1 MKESKII
8 RILTFSALCFTL
20 IFCLTP
26 LTFMLVTSLSEKPD
40 FLGTNGKFIFSI
52 DNYKSLFADD
62 SLPFYRYI
70 INSLA
75 VSTLTALLCTF
86 SGSLAAYAI
95 TRFNIKYKSL
105 MMILILAV
113 SMFPQISLVSYLF
126 KIMSSL
132 GWINT
137 YTALVLP
144 YTAWTLPLTFW
155 ILVSYFE
162 KIPIELDKAGLID
175 GCSRIQILFKIIY
188 PTAKPGL
195 FSAFIL
201 SFIFSFNEFLFAL
214 MLTTDRSARTIPV
227 GIALFE
233 GVHGQIPWGSIMA
246 ASIIAVCPVIIIT
259 LIFQKNI
266 IQGLTGG
273 AVKG

>member
-1 MKESKII
+1 MKEYKII
-8 RILTFSALCFTL
+8 KILTFSALCFTL
-20 IFCLTP
+20 TFCLTP
-26 LTFMLVTSLSEKPD
+26 LIFMLITSLSEAPD
-40 FLGTNGKFIFSI
+40 FLSDSKNFIFSFQH
-52 DNYKSLFADD
+52 YKSLFSDN
-62 SLPFYRYI
+62 SLPFYKYI

-75 VSTLTALLCTF
+75 VSSITAILCTL
-86 SGSLAAYAI
+86 SGSLAAYAV
-95 TRFNIKYKSL
+95 TRFHLRRESLL
-105 MMILILAV
+105 MMTILAV
-113 SMFPQISLVSYLF
+113 SMFPQISMVSYLF
-126 KIMSSL
+126 KMMSSL
-132 GWINT
+132 KCINT

-155 ILVSYFE
+155 ILVSYFK
-162 KIPIELDKAGLID
+162 KIPQELDKAGLID

-214 MLTTDRSARTIPV
+214 MLTTDSTARTIPV

-233 GVHGQIPWGSIMA
+233 GLHGQIPWGSIMA
-246 ASIIAVCPVIIIT
+246 ASIIAVCPIIVIT
-259 LIFQKNI
+259 LIFQNNI